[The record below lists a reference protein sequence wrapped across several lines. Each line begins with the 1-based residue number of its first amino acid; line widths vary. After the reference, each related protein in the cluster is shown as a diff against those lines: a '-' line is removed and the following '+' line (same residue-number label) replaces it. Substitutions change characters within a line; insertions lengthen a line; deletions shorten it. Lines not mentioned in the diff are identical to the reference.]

1 MKTGDGEF
9 RLASLW
15 FLYLCSQNWTKS
27 KHWISYQTSHSWPN
41 TESAIIL

>member
-15 FLYLCSQNWTKS
+15 FLYLVLKIEQN
-27 KHWISYQTSHSWPN
+27 PN
-41 TESAIIL
+41 IESAIKLVTADPTLNQLLY